1 MILIFSE
8 FISFFFQVEGVIIL
22 GNSVSESWWYFRLI
36 FGPTRDEGINLIEQ
50 FKGDVVG
57 VDRVVSVEEV

>member
-1 MILIFSE
+1 M
-8 FISFFFQVEGVIIL
+8 IIL
-22 GNSVSESWWYFRLI
+22 GNSVSESWWYFWLI